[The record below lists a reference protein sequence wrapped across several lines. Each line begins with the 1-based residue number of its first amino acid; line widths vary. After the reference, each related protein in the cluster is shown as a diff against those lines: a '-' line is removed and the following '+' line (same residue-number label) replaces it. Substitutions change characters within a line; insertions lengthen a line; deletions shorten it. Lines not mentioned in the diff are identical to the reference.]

1 MEVFSYEELC
11 IIKEAIDFARG
22 EDTYID
28 DKLYGRVWSKVLDL
42 ITFDIDKELERVI
55 RIIIRRHACG
65 TASEAELQILPKLIE
80 MKLGFCGGALWIRDK
95 EQS

>member
-1 MEVFSYEELC
+1 MDE
-11 IIKEAIDFARG
+11 
-22 EDTYID
+22 TN
-28 DKLYGRVWSKVLDL
+28 
-42 ITFDIDKELERVI
+42 FDIDKELERAI
-55 RIIIRRHACG
+55 HIIIRRHACG

>member
-1 MEVFSYEELC
+1 MDE
-11 IIKEAIDFARG
+11 
-22 EDTYID
+22 TN
-28 DKLYGRVWSKVLDL
+28 
-42 ITFDIDKELERVI
+42 FDIDKELERVL
-55 RIIIRRHACG
+55 RIIIRRHACE